1 MTSKLRQP
9 PVARP
14 ALQAEPRR
22 AGVSPYQWAALA
34 LITILAAVLRLLYI
48 GQVSPDPFYDAAVRS
63 MTLSWHNFFFG
74 AFEPGGSVSIDKP
87 PVDLWLQVASVKLF
101 GFTST
106 ALKLPEVLAGIVS
119 VPLLFEVVRRIW
131 SVPAGLAAALALTL
145 LPVDVITSRSDTM
158 DGVMMVLIVLA
169 LLFLV
174 RAAETGRNRWLLG
187 AAAALGVSFDVKLLE
202 SLVAVPGLAVFA
214 YMALPGP
221 PSRRLARLAAAGAVY
236 VVVALS
242 WLTATQLAPA
252 HDRPFAI
259 GSTNGSAWNA
269 AFVFNGTDRLGG
281 KSQEPQFTVYQPGHH
296 YPTRTQS
303 ERDHIPIVPPSPTR
317 LLATIGPLSGERLGL
332 ELLVALLLGTPAL
345 IWGWRRPEPGD
356 PEAWEDEAVLAK
368 RLRLRRA
375 GAAGLAVWMLAG
387 IALFST
393 MSRLHPRYV
402 EAFTPAVAAMLGIG
416 VAWAVIPRGRA
427 RLLALLGAL
436 AITVYYAERLLY
448 GTTGAWWIA
457 LLGALGAAT
466 FALLARMRSLEA
478 DLRGVLAPTGALVL
492 TLIAVL
498 AIPLSADVTAID
510 NHVTDAGYVGALPTE
525 EQRLVSAYLRAHQ
538 GSARYEVAAVSA
550 TGIGSLIVQDA
561 RPVLVLTSYG
571 SRVFTSVARLQ
582 QLIAQG
588 QVRYAFLNSSCGRHG
603 SSLNPACSAPAKW
616 VRAHGTD
623 VSSQAGLSDSR
634 ILWLLPGARP

>member
-1 MTSKLRQP
+1 
-9 PVARP
+9 
-14 ALQAEPRR
+14 
-22 AGVSPYQWAALA
+22 
-34 LITILAAVLRLLYI
+34 
-48 GQVSPDPFYDAAVRS
+48 
-63 MTLSWHNFFFG
+63 
-74 AFEPGGSVSIDKP
+74 
-87 PVDLWLQVASVKLF
+87 VKLF
-101 GFTST
+101 GFSST
-106 ALKLPEVLAGIVS
+106 ALKLPEVLAGIAA

-131 SVPAGLAAALALTL
+131 SAPAGLAAALALTL

-169 LLFLV
+169 LLLLV
-174 RAAETGRNRWLLG
+174 RAAETGRDRWLLG
-187 AAAALGVSFDVKLLE
+187 AAAVLGVAFDVKLLE
-202 SLVAVPGLAVFA
+202 SLVAVPALALFA
-214 YMALPGP
+214 YMTLPGP
-221 PSRRLARLAAAGAVY
+221 RSRRLARLAAASAIY

-269 AFVFNGTDRLGG
+269 AFVFNGTDRVGG

-345 IWGWRRPEPGD
+345 IWGRRRPEPED
-356 PEAWEDEAVLAK
+356 SESWEDEQVLAK
-368 RLRLRRA
+368 RVRLRRA
-375 GAAGLAVWMLAG
+375 GAAALAVWMIAG

-416 VAWAVIPRGRA
+416 VAWAAIPRGRA

-457 LLGALGAAT
+457 LLGGLGAAT
-466 FALLARMRSLEA
+466 FALLARLRSLEA
-478 DLRGVLAPTGALVL
+478 DLRAVLAPTGALVL
-492 TLIAVL
+492 TLVAVL

-510 NHVTDAGYVGALPTE
+510 NHVTDAGYVGALPTGV
-525 EQRLVSAYLRAHQ
+525 QRPLSAYLRAHQ
-538 GSARYEVAAVSA
+538 GRARYEVAAVSA

-571 SRVFTSVARLQ
+571 SRVFTSVARLEE
-582 QLIAQG
+582 LIAAG
-588 QVRYAFLNSSCGRHG
+588 QVRYAFLNSRCGRHG
-603 SSLNPACSAPAKW
+603 TSLNPACSAPAKW

-623 VSSQAGLSDSR
+623 VSSQAGLSGSGL
-634 ILWLLPGARP
+634 LWLLPGARP

>member
-9 PVARP
+9 PVAPP
-14 ALQAEPRR
+14 APQAQPRR
-22 AGVSPYQWAALA
+22 AGVSRYQWTALA

-48 GQVSPDPFYDAAVRS
+48 GKVSPDPFYDAAVRS

-119 VPLLFEVVRRIW
+119 VPLLFEIVRRIW

-221 PSRRLARLAAAGAVY
+221 PSRRLARLAGAAAVY

-345 IWGWRRPEPGD
+345 IWGWRRPEPAD
-356 PEAWEDEAVLAK
+356 PDPREDEAVLAK

-393 MSRLHPRYV
+393 MSRLHPRYL

-427 RLLALLGAL
+427 RIVALLGAL

-457 LLGALGAAT
+457 LLGALGAAA

-616 VRAHGTD
+616 VRTHGTD

>member
-1 MTSKLRQP
+1 
-9 PVARP
+9 
-14 ALQAEPRR
+14 
-22 AGVSPYQWAALA
+22 VSGYQWAALG
-34 LITILAAVLRLLYI
+34 LITILAALLRLLYI
-48 GQVSPDPFYDAAVRS
+48 GKVSPDPFYDAAVRS

-106 ALKLPEVLAGIVS
+106 ALKLPEVLAGIAA

-131 SVPAGLAAALALTL
+131 SAPAGLAAALALTL
-145 LPVDVITSRSDTM
+145 LPIDVITSRSDTM

-169 LLFLV
+169 LLLLV

-187 AAAALGVSFDVKLLE
+187 AAAVLGVAFDVKLLE
-202 SLVAVPGLAVFA
+202 SLVAVPALALFA
-214 YMALPGP
+214 YMGLPGP
-221 PSRRLARLAAAGAVY
+221 RSRRLTRLAAASAVY

-345 IWGWRRPEPGD
+345 IWGWRGREPED
-356 PEAWEDEAVLAK
+356 PESWEDEQVLAK
-368 RLRLRRA
+368 RVRLRRA
-375 GAAGLAVWMLAG
+375 GAAALAVWMIAG

-402 EAFTPAVAAMLGIG
+402 EAFTPAVAATLGIG

-427 RLLALLGAL
+427 RLLSLLGAL

-466 FALLARMRSLEA
+466 FALLARLRSLEA
-478 DLRGVLAPTGALVL
+478 DLRAVLAPTGALVL
-492 TLIAVL
+492 TLVAVL
-498 AIPLSADVTAID
+498 AIPLSADVTAIN
-510 NHVTDAGYVGALPTE
+510 NHVTDAGYVGALPTGV
-525 EQRLVSAYLRAHQ
+525 QRPVSAYLRAHQ
-538 GSARYEVAAVSA
+538 DGARYEVAAGSA

-571 SRVFTSVARLQ
+571 SRVFTSVARLE
-582 QLIAQG
+582 QLIAAG
-588 QVRYAFLNSSCGRHG
+588 QVRYAFLTSRCGRHG

-623 VSSQAGLSDSR
+623 VSSQAGLSDSGL
-634 ILWLLPGARP
+634 LWLLPGARP